1 MDGIARATDPMAA
14 EWATGVFLS
23 CLLILAT
30 INMGSPRKWRV
41 LRQAAFRARMARQ
54 TLRDEV
60 DTGDRNVL
68 GLLAV
73 ATASVSMLIWQ
84 AAVHRAGVSG
94 PTYLSVFLAVA
105 FALLAQAIILRVCAF
120 LFRADGGITEYLYTG
135 TLLHAAIG
143 IAVLPLVVLA
153 AYWPEWRGWLF
164 AIGLSL
170 LAFGLLYRW
179 VRGAWI
185 GLGEGVPLRY
195 ILLYLCGAE
204 ILPLC
209 LLLAALRR
217 GFLPAL
223 QS

>member
-1 MDGIARATDPMAA
+1 MDGTMRAVNPMAA

-30 INMGSPRKWRV
+30 VNIGSPRKWRV
-41 LRQAAFRARMARQ
+41 LRQAAFRMRMARQ
-54 TLRDEV
+54 ILRDEV
-60 DTGDRNVL
+60 DTGDRNVI

-73 ATASVSMLIWQ
+73 ATASLSMLIWQ
-84 AAVHRAGVSG
+84 SAVHRAAGDAPS
-94 PTYLSVFLAVA
+94 YLSVFMAVA
-105 FALLAQAIILRVCAF
+105 LALLAQAVILRLCAF

-135 TLLHAAIG
+135 TLLYSAMG
-143 IAVLPLVVLA
+143 IAVLPLVVLT
-153 AYWPEWRGWLF
+153 AYWPEWRPWLF
-164 AIGLSL
+164 PIGLAL
-170 LAFGLLYRW
+170 LALSLLYRW

-209 LLLAALRR
+209 LLFAALRH
-217 GFLPAL
+217 GIPPAL